1 MYNIKYKIN
10 SKEVYKNNISSFI
23 KMNRRHW
30 LPFSICNNNETRQ
43 LFILGFIL
51 SLNVIELFEM
61 NLLRVIFLSVI
72 TAGIP
77 EIFENFKTK
86 KIIPYLEIVYASL
99 LTMGISAINIIQHSY
114 IEVVLCVLLYVFE
127 LINIK
132 QSNDMITNFK
142 ENFSNYF
149 SHNIADLSIETCEDN
164 INRFSYKINDNEISF
179 INNDIAALYVKETTD
194 DCFFLLKTK
203 PLSDIYE
210 TTTDM
215 NKIYNYVYIKFS
227 ELANILK
234 LNINEPTNKNIDN
247 VFNIINKLDINL
259 KNTHI
264 FVCK

>member
-23 KMNRRHW
+23 TMNRKHW
-30 LPFSICNNNETRQ
+30 LPFLICNNYETRQ

-51 SLNVIELFEM
+51 FLNIIELFEI
-61 NLLRVIFLSVI
+61 NLFRVIFLSVI

-99 LTMGISAINIIQHSY
+99 LTMGTSAINIIQHSY

-142 ENFSNYF
+142 ENFTNYF
-149 SHNIADLSIETCEDN
+149 FNNI
-164 INRFSYKINDNEISF
+164 F
-179 INNDIAALYVKETTD
+179 IYR
-194 DCFFLLKTK
+194 
-203 PLSDIYE
+203 
-210 TTTDM
+210 
-215 NKIYNYVYIKFS
+215 
-227 ELANILK
+227 
-234 LNINEPTNKNIDN
+234 
-247 VFNIINKLDINL
+247 NL
-259 KNTHI
+259 
-264 FVCK
+264 

>member
-23 KMNRRHW
+23 IMNRRHW

-77 EIFENFKTK
+77 EIFEIFKIK
-86 KIIPYLEIVYASL
+86 KITPYLEIVYASL
-99 LTMGISAINIIQHSY
+99 STMGISAINIIQHSY

-142 ENFSNYF
+142 ENFTNYF
-149 SHNIADLSIETCEDN
+149 LNNIADLSIETCKDN
-164 INRFSYKINDNEISF
+164 INRFYYKINDNEISF
-179 INNDIAALYVKETTD
+179 TNNDIAVLYVKETTD

-247 VFNIINKLDINL
+247 VFNIINKLDISL